1 MLCLLSNVNI
11 SSAHVEG
18 THTFLPDDLG
28 CTFLERRTMSKP
40 LTTERMRLDIRTM
53 QADTRL
59 AWPKFIRWNNGAS
72 VTIAFREAA
81 ATIEMRVPRQ
91 ATCTAHMELD
101 STPLNFG
108 GQRAWWKCPC
118 CHARVGVLYWQ
129 ACRWQCRKCAG
140 LVHES
145 TRESESSLA
154 YARVNKVRR
163 KLGWGGGMLSPL
175 GTRKKGMHW
184 KTYARLMQELAE
196 VSVAAAGAGDA
207 NIERLSKRIKRIRM
221 PSRP

>member
-1 MLCLLSNVNI
+1 
-11 SSAHVEG
+11 
-18 THTFLPDDLG
+18 
-28 CTFLERRTMSKP
+28 MSKP